1 MSIPPRPLPKT
12 QAEVNDDFSKAKP
25 SQQTPFSV
33 RRSSASVLT
42 AQTFSNTLDPYL
54 RNFAEDDLAFLAT
67 KVRAQFRRSD

>member
-25 SQQTPFSV
+25 SQQTPFS
-33 RRSSASVLT
+33 
-42 AQTFSNTLDPYL
+42 TFSNTLDPYL

-67 KVRAQFRRSD
+67 KVRSRPHRSD